1 MSQKR
6 KLFIIGNG
14 FDLVHGL
21 KTKYKDFRD
30 WLVEEYVEDEYK
42 CTLPEFTV
50 GNHGEDVCTSL
61 SELASFIIYMVDNA
75 CYSADDNPG
84 DMWSDLES
92 ATSRFEFS
100 DFLEYKAENEYDN
113 LFYLVYNNE
122 DNSDNIEKGLGS
134 ITDFFSDWIGT
145 IDITGTDRL
154 PIFSDLIDADDLFIT
169 FNYTDTLEDIYH
181 INSDNVC
188 HIHGRQGEE
197 IFFGHKK
204 EDNRTEEY
212 LEKYVGSES
221 NLQRLLELLEKDT
234 ERAYNIHKSFFER
247 IKKSGFD
254 EIYSYGFS
262 FSEVDMFYIDVLC
275 GLIETEGV
283 TWYQNDYQCSEGSE
297 EFLGVEEKLRE
308 SGFKGVLKTFK
319 G

>member
-14 FDLVHGL
+14 FDLAHGL

-75 CYSADDNPG
+75 CCSADDNPG

-100 DFLEYKAENEYDN
+100 DFLEYKAENKYD
-113 LFYLVYNNE
+113 
-122 DNSDNIEKGLGS
+122 K
-134 ITDFFSDWIGT
+134 
-145 IDITGTDRL
+145 
-154 PIFSDLIDADDLFIT
+154 
-169 FNYTDTLEDIYH
+169 YH

-221 NLQRLLELLEKDT
+221 NLQR
-234 ERAYNIHKSFFER
+234 
-247 IKKSGFD
+247 
-254 EIYSYGFS
+254 
-262 FSEVDMFYIDVLC
+262 
-275 GLIETEGV
+275 
-283 TWYQNDYQCSEGSE
+283 
-297 EFLGVEEKLRE
+297 
-308 SGFKGVLKTFK
+308 
-319 G
+319 